1 MAGFVQIAI
10 VDDHPLFLDG
20 LTALLCR
27 IDESFEIEAFLSGT
41 ELLASIDADNTA
53 PDLIISDLSMKPIN
67 GLALLSSLRAKGV
80 DRPFILVS
88 GVGDTFSAT
97 ELKASGAFA
106 FVPKSADLPTLR
118 DVIFSALE
126 SGSKPGKSRNRAMS
140 GGTRSRSADY
150 QVTALTP
157 RQIEIM
163 QIIADGGSNRD
174 VASRLSISE
183 NTVKSHLRQIF
194 QVLEVNKRTSCIS
207 KARSLGLI

>member
-1 MAGFVQIAI
+1 MAGFVLIAI

-20 LTALLCR
+20 LTALLGR
-27 IDESFEIEAFLSGT
+27 IDESFEIEAFSSGT
-41 ELLASIDADNTA
+41 ELLASIDADTPA

-67 GLALLSSLRAKGV
+67 GLALLSSLRAKGF

-88 GVGDTFSAT
+88 GVDETLSAA

-126 SGSKPGKSRNRAMS
+126 SGSATRKSKSRLHS
-140 GGTRSRSADY
+140 GEAGSRSSDY
-150 QVTALTP
+150 QVAALTP

-163 QIIADGGSNRD
+163 QIIVDGGSNRD
-174 VASRLSISE
+174 VAGRLNISE

-194 QVLEVNKRTSCIS
+194 QVLGVNKRTSCIS

>member
-1 MAGFVQIAI
+1 MQISI

-20 LTALLCR
+20 LTALLGR
-27 IDESFEIEAFLSGT
+27 IDESFEIEAFSSGT
-41 ELLASIDADNTA
+41 DLLASIDSENPA
-53 PDLIISDLSMKPIN
+53 PELIISDLSMKPIN
-67 GLALLSSLRAKGV
+67 GLALLSSLRAKGF

-88 GVGDTFSAT
+88 GVEETLSAT
-97 ELKASGAFA
+97 ELKACGAFA

-126 SGSKPGKSRNRAMS
+126 SGSAS
-140 GGTRSRSADY
+140 GNSRSRSLSGEARSGSSDY
-150 QVTALTP
+150 QVTTLTP

-163 QIIADGGSNRD
+163 QIIVDGGSNRE
-174 VASRLSISE
+174 VAGKLNISE

-194 QVLEVNKRTSCIS
+194 QILGVNKRTSCIS